1 MSPKDA
7 QMLMGQMLMDH
18 AEIEDI
24 GSPADLSADPPVP
37 PSSIS
42 YLPLSANNT
51 APNNTTRK
59 ISNIDD
65 KEIEDV
71 ASIREKIS
79 AGKNKVSPDTIS
91 SDNISSDNISLG
103 DLLGAWKLAA
113 YKLSG
118 QFSRATVDRVFS
130 QLHFRAYQ
138 EGIVTLETRNEL
150 ALRSARDVHL
160 ETIQTALQDA
170 FPATHD
176 VKGVEIVLAPSRQA
190 SDPDAQFIRAENAG
204 KVFTFPPHGG
214 MSNGYAMPAA
224 NQPGLARAKTRRSN
238 RFYLPTPF
246 SAEDPLYPLYSV
258 LAHPLLPRHRF
269 DHFIIDDTNLLAHT
283 VAKRAAL
290 DSESDD
296 FSPLIFHGASGVGK
310 THLLQ
315 AIAYELA
322 THHPDVPTICFQSNM
337 FKHEFHRAIKNRDTV
352 SFREMLRQFE
362 VLIIDDLHRMRGQHR
377 ALEEITNILDEFKM
391 MGKRVYLALNQPLHE
406 LQDFPEPL
414 LARLSAG
421 MILEIKP
428 PGHALKRKALKLEAE
443 RLGLETV
450 ITPELYDMIVE
461 ETQGGVREL
470 CCIATRI
477 QGMQDYLT
485 QINGKSPYEANPAKA
500 SSYWTKDR
508 ILTLIHEQQGEARRV
523 KMSDILA
530 LCSQRF
536 GVTRQALFSRQRS
549 RNISRCRHVAAY
561 LAKNMTSKSLP
572 EIGRDLG
579 GLDHTSVLYALR
591 QMAKKM
597 EDDASFRDE
606 VDDLARRLRYGIKY
620 EE

>member
-1 MSPKDA
+1 MSPENR
-7 QMLMGQMLMDH
+7 QMLRTHVHTETGDT
-18 AEIEDI
+18 
-24 GSPADLSADPPVP
+24 GSPVNLSADPPVP
-37 PSSIS
+37 PSSIPYQPLDPAKPAPKTS
-42 YLPLSANNT
+42 LPDIEYKGIEYKGIN
-51 APNNTTRK
+51 
-59 ISNIDD
+59 D

-71 ASIREKIS
+71 ASIRAKIS
-79 AGKNKVSPDTIS
+79 AGKSTLSPDPIS
-91 SDNISSDNISLG
+91 PG

-118 QFSRATVDRVFS
+118 EFSRATVDRVFS
-130 QLHFRAYQ
+130 QLQLRDYRD
-138 EGIVTLETRNEL
+138 GIVILETRNEL

-160 ETIQTALQDA
+160 ETIESALQDA
-170 FPATHD
+170 FPGTHP
-176 VKGVEIVLAPSRQA
+176 VKGVDIILAPPRQA
-190 SDPDAQFIRAENAG
+190 DANTPDAQLIRAENAG

-214 MSNGYAMPAA
+214 MNNGYAAPAA
-224 NQPGLARAKTRRSN
+224 NLPGSARAKTRRSS
-238 RFYLPTPF
+238 RFYMPSPF
-246 SAEDPLYPLYSV
+246 SEEDPLYAVYAP

-269 DHFIIDDTNLLAHT
+269 DHFIIDDTNLLPHT

-315 AIAYELA
+315 AIAYELG
-322 THHPDVPTICFQSNM
+322 THHPDVPTICFQANI
-337 FKHEFHRAIKNRDTV
+337 FKHQFYMAIKNRDTV

-377 ALEEITNILDEFKM
+377 ALEEIMNILDEFKT

-406 LQDFPEPL
+406 LQDFPEAL
-414 LARLSAG
+414 LTRLAG
-421 MILEIKP
+421 GMTLEIKA
-428 PGHALKRKALKLEAE
+428 PGHALKLKALKLEAE
-443 RLGLETV
+443 RLGLASV
-450 ITPELYDMIVE
+450 IRPEIYDMIVQ

-470 CCIATRI
+470 YCIAVRM

-485 QINGKSPYEANPAKA
+485 QINGKSPYDANPAQDSA
-500 SSYWTKDR
+500 SAYWTKER
-508 ILTLIHEQQGEARRV
+508 VLSLIQEQQGEARRV

-591 QMAKKM
+591 QMARKM

-606 VDDLARRLRYGIKY
+606 VEDLARRLRYGIKY